1 MQAYENPFTVSEA
14 AADDR
19 ATFYR
24 KTYSLVAAAFLA
36 WAFLLGLLFTSG
48 AAWPLAKIMLSAGAG
63 ISWLIILA
71 LFWLVTTFAQS
82 LAFSNSSRAT
92 QYAGLALY
100 IVAEALIFVPIIAL
114 VFVHTA
120 SNNDTIWSLLVPAGL
135 TTALLFLGLTVTV
148 FTTRTDFSFLKT
160 AVVLGSF
167 IALGA
172 IIVFSI
178 FGISPGS
185 WFAIAMIVLM
195 GAAILWQTWQVKEK
209 CHTDQYVGAAV
220 LLFAG
225 FMTLL
230 WYVIQLYLR
239 RR

>member
-1 MQAYENPFTVSEA
+1 MYSYENPFTVSEA
-14 AADDR
+14 AASDR
-19 ATFYR
+19 ALFFR
-24 KTYSLVAAAFLA
+24 KTYGLVALAFLA
-36 WAFLLGLLFTSG
+36 WAALLGFMFTSG
-48 AAWPLAKIMLSAGAG
+48 IAVPIANLMLGAG
-63 ISWLIILA
+63 GGIGWLVVLG
-71 LFWLVTTFAQS
+71 LFWLATHVAQS
-82 LAFSNSSRAT
+82 LAFSRSSRAT
-92 QYAGLALY
+92 QYAGLALI
-100 IVAEALIFVPIIAL
+100 IVAWAVIFVPIIAI
-114 VFVHTA
+114 VYMQTA
-120 SNNDTIWSLLVPAGL
+120 STGDTIWSILTPAAL

-172 IIVFSI
+172 IVVFTI
-178 FGISPGS
+178 FGINPGS
-185 WFAIAMIVLM
+185 WFAIAMIILM

-209 CHTDQYVGAAV
+209 LHTDQYVGAAV
-220 LLFAG
+220 VLFAG